1 MEIQKVLVEID
12 GIDYTFSV
20 EVMQEQDETIYRAV
34 PDKVFNDTSPGY
46 LEFDEKGSLQVDERF
61 LNEEG
66 RAVIA
71 AIWEAIQR
79 QVLMAS
85 MN

>member
-20 EVMQEQDETIYRAV
+20 EVMQEDYGTIYRAV
-34 PDKVFNDTSPGY
+34 PDKLFSDNATGY

-61 LNEEG
+61 LNEDG
-66 RAVIA
+66 KAVIT